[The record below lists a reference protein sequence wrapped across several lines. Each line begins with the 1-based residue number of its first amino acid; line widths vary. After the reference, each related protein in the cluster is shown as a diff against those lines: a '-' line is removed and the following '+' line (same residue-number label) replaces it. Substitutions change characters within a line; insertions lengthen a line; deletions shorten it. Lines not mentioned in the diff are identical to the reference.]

1 MTLFQGI
8 FVPLCLL
15 VAIFVLSR
23 LVRGKISKRSGL
35 YWFVLWATAALVI
48 AYPMVTTVIA
58 RRLGIGRGADL
69 VFYLAILGGV
79 VTSLYFYV
87 RFRRL
92 EILVTDVVRREALAD
107 PQFGRSGDAAANRPR
122 SADGL

>member
-1 MTLFQGI
+1 VTLFQGI

-15 VAIFVLSR
+15 AAIFVLSR
-23 LVRGKISKRSGL
+23 LARGKISKRSGV

-79 VTSLYFYV
+79 MTSLYFYV

-92 EILVTDVVRREALAD
+92 EILVTDVMRREALAD
-107 PQFGRSGDAAANRPR
+107 PQFGHPGTAAANRPR
-122 SADGL
+122 SVDDL